1 MDFSWLLVFMLT
13 FFLMSVSPGI
23 CMLLAMSLGA
33 NIGVRRTLWMMLGVL
48 VGIASIATLALIGIA
63 NLLSRHEW
71 LMLTVKYLGP
81 AYLIYLG
88 VKSWRTPYRASEVEA
103 KAQSS
108 AGALALS
115 GFSAAISNPKAWAF
129 LITLL
134 PPFIRP
140 EQPMMFQSLVLL
152 TLVVV
157 IEFSCLLLYA
167 YGGRQLS
174 AFLLQRGR
182 GEWLNRLSGALL
194 FLVAAL
200 WLSF

>member
-23 CMLLAMSLGA
+23 CMMLAMTLGA

-48 VGIASIATLALIGIA
+48 VGIASIATLALVGIS

-71 LMLTVKYLGP
+71 LLLMVKYLGA

-88 VKSWRTPYRASEVEA
+88 VKSWRSPYCASKVESA
-103 KAQSS
+103 SQSS
-108 AGALALS
+108 PGALALS

-129 LITLL
+129 LMTLL

-140 EQPMMFQSLVLL
+140 EQPLMTQTLVLL

-157 IEFSCLLLYA
+157 IEFACLLLYA
-167 YGGRQLS
+167 YGGRRLS
-174 AFLLQRGR
+174 SFLRQRGR
-182 GEWLNRLSGALL
+182 GQWLNRLSGAML
-194 FLVAAL
+194 FLVAVL
-200 WLSF
+200 WLSI